1 MNKIGQIW
9 RVVTHPAELRLAL
22 SGLGM
27 RLGGDEAM
35 GGLTDEETTGLIR
48 WVSAAKKTAEA
59 EDEGQGRAF
68 VVVEVGTLFGL
79 TAKAIA
85 RETGAKVTAVDI
97 FCWNPFGLTS
107 AQHEAFTRR
116 ILENELKE
124 GCVALVNQDAQQFLR
139 EMKGVDFVFL
149 DGDHRYEAVK
159 AELEILKAKGV
170 KWIAGHDFGNPNFGV
185 TQAVREVVG
194 EPDETAGMCWLKRMS
209 GDD

>member
-1 MNKIGQIW
+1 MNKMTQIW
-9 RVVTHPAELRLAL
+9 RVVTHPAELRLSL

-35 GGLTDEETTGLIR
+35 GGLTDVETAGLVR

-79 TAKAIA
+79 TAKALA

-116 ILENELKE
+116 ILENELKD

-139 EMKGVDFVFL
+139 EMKGADFVFL

-194 EPDETAGMCWLKRMS
+194 EPDETAGMCWLKKL
-209 GDD
+209 